1 MSHNVVCTAALIC
14 LFLLESLHAATLFPH
29 DDLAQATTASTVD
42 QPATSSGDTCA
53 VHEGLSVESTG
64 IRLGK
69 GELREPLGLD
79 VDDRGYVYVA
89 DAMTGK
95 VFRYASNGE
104 SVEFSRPS
112 RYAAFYPIDVT
123 AFGPYIYVLD
133 YDENAVL
140 RYDYRGA
147 YLDILL
153 SFEEYERMHPVSLT
167 SDRGGRIVTTDAEN
181 HALTVWSP
189 LLDVE
194 FSLGEYGWMEGD
206 FNRPMKAAGMPD
218 GRIAVADTDN
228 RRIQIFS
235 AAGAFE
241 TAWTA
246 PDSLSIQTPRY
257 ICVDRVGNV
266 FVADT
271 KAGRIF
277 VLTKEGGFSMTI
289 DSFDGDS
296 ISPAACAVDWNG
308 RLFVADLRS
317 RSVLMYRL
325 HYLP

>member
-1 MSHNVVCTAALIC
+1 MSHNVICTAALIC
-14 LFLLESLHAATLFPH
+14 LFLLEGLHAATTFRH
-29 DDLAQATTASTVD
+29 DDLTWTPDASPVDRSATA
-42 QPATSSGDTCA
+42 SGDTCA
-53 VHEGLSVESTG
+53 VHGGLSVESTG
-64 IRLGK
+64 IRLGT

-95 VFRYASNGE
+95 VFRYTRNGE
-104 SVEFSRPS
+104 SVEFGKPS
-112 RYAAFYPIDVT
+112 RFAAFYPIDVA

-133 YDENAVL
+133 YDGNAVL

-153 SFEEYERMHPVSLT
+153 SFEEYERMRPVSLT
-167 SDRGGRIVTTDAEN
+167 SDKGGRIVTTDIEN
-181 HALTVWSP
+181 HVLTVWSP

-228 RRIQIFS
+228 KRIQIFS

-241 TAWTA
+241 AAWA
-246 PDSLSIQTPRY
+246 VPDSLSIRTPRY
-257 ICVDRVGNV
+257 ICVDRIGNI

-271 KAGRIF
+271 KAERIF

-308 RLFVADLRS
+308 YLFVADLRS

>member
-1 MSHNVVCTAALIC
+1 MSHNVICTAALFC
-14 LFLLESLHAATLFPH
+14 LLLLNGLHAATTFRC
-29 DDLAQATTASTVD
+29 DDAAGAWAASPTGHPVM
-42 QPATSSGDTCA
+42 SIEDTCA
-53 VHEGLSVESTG
+53 AGGGVRVESTG

-79 VDDRGYVYVA
+79 VDDRGYIYVA

-95 VFRYASNGE
+95 VFRYMRNGE
-104 SVEFSRPS
+104 SMEFGRPPRS
-112 RYAAFYPIDVT
+112 AAFYPIDVA

-133 YDENAVL
+133 YDGNAVL

-153 SFEEYERMHPVSLT
+153 SFDEYERMRPVSLT
-167 SDRGGRIVTTDAEN
+167 SEGGGRIVTTDAEN

-218 GRIAVADTDN
+218 GRIAVADTGN

-241 TAWTA
+241 TTWAA
-246 PDSLSIQTPRY
+246 PDSLSIWTPRC
-257 ICVDRVGNV
+257 ICVDRAGNM

-271 KAGRIF
+271 KAERIF
-277 VLTKEGGFSMTI
+277 VLTNEGSLSMTI
-289 DSFDGDS
+289 DSFDGDA
-296 ISPAACAVDWNG
+296 IYPAACAVDWNG
-308 RLFVADLRS
+308 FLFVADLRS
-317 RSVLMYRL
+317 RSVLIYRL
-325 HYLP
+325 HYTP

>member
-1 MSHNVVCTAALIC
+1 MSHNVICTAASIC
-14 LFLLESLHAATLFPH
+14 LLFLQGLHAATTLWL
-29 DDLAQATTASTVD
+29 DDVTGTLGASPTNL
-42 QPATSSGDTCA
+42 PMTSAGDTSA
-53 VHEGLSVESTG
+53 VEGGLRVESTG

-69 GELREPLGLD
+69 EELREPLGLD
-79 VDDRGYVYVA
+79 VDDRGYIYVA

-95 VFRYASNGE
+95 VFRYTRNGE
-104 SVEFSRPS
+104 SMEFGRPPRS
-112 RYAAFYPIDVT
+112 AAFYPIDVA

-133 YDENAVL
+133 YDGNAVL

-153 SFEEYERMHPVSLT
+153 SFDEYERMRPVSLT
-167 SDRGGRIVTTDAEN
+167 SEGGGRIVTTDAEN

-241 TAWTA
+241 TAWAA
-246 PDSLSIQTPRY
+246 PDSLSIRTPRY
-257 ICVDRVGNV
+257 ICVDRVGNM

-271 KAGRIF
+271 KAERIF
-277 VLTKEGGFSMTI
+277 VLTNAGGFSMTI

-308 RLFVADLRS
+308 NLFVADLRS

-325 HYLP
+325 HYIP